1 MRRARKNF
9 ENNLAKESK
18 SNPKKVWKYINS
30 KSKTRQGVGEL
41 CIDPK
46 NPKSEKTEKDEEKA
60 NILAD
65 FFSSVF
71 TKEPMDNIPELDKRC
86 VREEWTKIVIIES
99 EIIKALKVLK
109 PDKSPGM
116 DMLHPRLLR
125 EVREELEA
133 PLAKIFIKSLE
144 SMTVPNEWKTARI
157 SAIFKKGNKSLAGNY
172 RPVSLTSVVGKVM
185 ERLVR
190 DHLINHFERNN
201 LFTTKQY
208 GFIGGRST
216 ALQLLRVLDEWTEA
230 LDNGSDIDCVYM
242 DYQKAF
248 DTVPHNR
255 LLKKLEAYGIGTE
268 LIEWIRNYLSGRKQQ
283 VSING
288 ETSKWH
294 DVTSGIPQG
303 SVLGPIMFVSF
314 INDLPDIVD
323 STVYLF
329 ADDTKIF
336 NVISEQ
342 KNKDTLQRDLQKL
355 TEWSNTWLLRFH
367 PEKCKH
373 MHIGRRDSDPEY
385 RYELLGRTLE
395 KVSEEKDI
403 GVTIDDQLCFNRHI
417 SDKVKKANSMFALLR
432 RIFLHLD
439 EKSFIPLYKT
449 LVRTHLDYASSVWFP
464 HKVKHIE
471 MIEGVQRRATKQ
483 IPGLSDLSYEQRLRK
498 LKLPTLKYRRHRGD
512 MIEIY
517 KIVSGKYDNQASN
530 FIKLRKDHVQ
540 RDQGR
545 GNSKKLLVQRPKLNT
560 RKYSFSVRSAS
571 VWNSL
576 PEEVVCAKSLNS
588 FKNRLDKFWNNQD
601 VLYNYKADI
610 KTETGSHSRRIVNLS
625 LESDEEDLT
634 GPELENH
641 HK

>member
-1 MRRARKNF
+1 
-9 ENNLAKESK
+9 
-18 SNPKKVWKYINS
+18 
-30 KSKTRQGVGEL
+30 
-41 CIDPK
+41 
-46 NPKSEKTEKDEEKA
+46 
-60 NILAD
+60 
-65 FFSSVF
+65 
-71 TKEPMDNIPELDKRC
+71 
-86 VREEWTKIVIIES
+86 
-99 EIIKALKVLK
+99 
-109 PDKSPGM
+109 
-116 DMLHPRLLR
+116 
-125 EVREELEA
+125 
-133 PLAKIFIKSLE
+133 
-144 SMTVPNEWKTARI
+144 
-157 SAIFKKGNKSLAGNY
+157 
-172 RPVSLTSVVGKVM
+172 M

-230 LDNGSDIDCVYM
+230 LDNGSDIDCIYM

-255 LLKKLEAYGIGTE
+255 LLKKFEAYGIGTE

-303 SVLGPIMFVSF
+303 SVLGPIMFIIF

-336 NVISEQ
+336 NVISEP

-355 TEWSNTWLLRFH
+355 REWSNTWLLRFH

-373 MHIGRRDSDPEY
+373 MHIGSRDSDPEY

-403 GVTIDDQLCFNRHI
+403 GVTIDDQLSFDKHI

-432 RIFLHLD
+432 RIFKHLD

-464 HKVKHIE
+464 HKAKHIE

-517 KIVSGKYDNQASN
+517 KIVKENMITKRLTLSN
-530 FIKLRKDHVQ
+530 FVKTMYIEIKGGEIPR
-540 RDQGR
+540 
-545 GNSKKLLVQRPKLNT
+545 
-560 RKYSFSVRSAS
+560 
-571 VWNSL
+571 
-576 PEEVVCAKSLNS
+576 
-588 FKNRLDKFWNNQD
+588 
-601 VLYNYKADI
+601 NY
-610 KTETGSHSRRIVNLS
+610 
-625 LESDEEDLT
+625 
-634 GPELENH
+634 
-641 HK
+641 